1 VKQLRILISIFLLAV
16 ASAASGQPSSLDKFL
31 RAVNEGDAKTVAAL
45 LSLGL
50 DPDSADPQGNTV
62 LMIASRL
69 GHKDVVM
76 VLIGR
81 AHVTRISAH
90 GDTAL
95 NFAALGGNLEIVKL
109 LVENGA
115 PVSTSTG
122 WAPLHYAA
130 FENRPEVIK
139 YLIAKGANKDAL
151 APNGYT
157 PLMLAARNGHLD
169 AAIVLLYADA
179 DVGIKGPAGETAL
192 KIATARNNNEE
203 MVKLLKR
210 AGAVN

>member
-1 VKQLRILISIFLLAV
+1 MKQLRVMAAVFLM
-16 ASAASGQPSSLDKFL
+16 AAACAAQGQPSSLEKFL
-31 RAVNEGDAKTVAAL
+31 RAVNEGDARTVSAL
-45 LSLGL
+45 LSQGL
-50 DPDSADPQGNTV
+50 EPDSTDADGNTV

-69 GHKDVVM
+69 GHKEVVE

-95 NFAALGGNLEIVKL
+95 NYAALAGHLEIVKL
-109 LVENGA
+109 LVEHGA
-115 PVSTSTG
+115 QVSPSTG
-122 WAPLHYAA
+122 WTPLHYAA
-130 FENRPEVIK
+130 FENRSGVVK
-139 YLIAKGANKDAL
+139 YLLSKDAKKDAL

-157 PLMLAARNGHLD
+157 ALMLAARGGHLD

-179 DVGIKGPAGETAL
+179 DVGIKGPGGETAL
-192 KIATARNNNEE
+192 SIATARNNNEE

-210 AGAVN
+210 AGAVK

>member
-1 VKQLRILISIFLLAV
+1 MKQLRILMSIFLLMA
-16 ASAASGQPSSLDKFL
+16 ASAASAQPSSLEKFL
-31 RAVNEGDAKTVAAL
+31 RAVNEGDATTVAAL
-45 LSLGL
+45 LSLGME
-50 DPDSADPQGNTV
+50 PDTADSNGNTA

-69 GHKDVVM
+69 GHKEVVE

-95 NFAALGGNLEIVKL
+95 NFASLAGHLEIVKL
-109 LVENGA
+109 LVEHGA
-115 PVSTSTG
+115 QVSPSTG
-122 WAPLHYAA
+122 WTPLHYAA
-130 FENRPEVIK
+130 FENRSGVVK
-139 YLIAKGANKDAL
+139 YLLTKDAKKDAL

-157 PLMLAARNGHLD
+157 SLMLAARGGHLD
-169 AAIVLLYADA
+169 SAIVLLYADA

-192 KIATARNNNEE
+192 SIARARNNNEE

>member
-1 VKQLRILISIFLLAV
+1 MKQLRILMSIFLLAA

-31 RAVNEGDAKTVAAL
+31 RAVNEGDSKTVAAL

-50 DPDSADPQGNTV
+50 DPDSADPQGDTV

-69 GHKDVVM
+69 GHKDVVQ

-95 NFAALGGNLEIVKL
+95 NFAALGGHLEIVKL

-115 PVSTSTG
+115 PVSVSTG
-122 WAPLHYAA
+122 WSPLHYAA
-130 FENRPEVIK
+130 FENRPAVIK
-139 YLIAKGANKDAL
+139 YLLSKDAKKDAL
-151 APNGYT
+151 APNGFT

-192 KIATARNNNEE
+192 SIATARNNNEE
-203 MVKLLKR
+203 MVRLLKR